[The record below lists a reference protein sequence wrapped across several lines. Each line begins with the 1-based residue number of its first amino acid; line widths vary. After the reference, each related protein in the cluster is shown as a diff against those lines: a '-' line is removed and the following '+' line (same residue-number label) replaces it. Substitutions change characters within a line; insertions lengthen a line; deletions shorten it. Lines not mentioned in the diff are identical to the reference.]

1 MGGNK
6 RVCARGPVRE
16 ARALAPVVF
25 TRLNYVTT
33 FLINALVRPLRA
45 LLLKPPQ
52 NNCRIVYRTKHFRWS
67 IRTVVVVIL
76 GALARRKDVVHRTDA
91 LGEAPVHR
99 HHLELGR
106 SDLGDVALD
115 VALVRVTGP
124 HQLRVHQHFACTP
137 PGQLLVVVVNFGTIQ
152 KRFQEQQTNAHADR
166 RHMAKHT
173 KQSMKFVRVCD
184 LIELLVF
191 VDKLQ

>member
-6 RVCARGPVRE
+6 RVCVCMGPCERGACACASCFYAVKLCYDISHKR
-16 ARALAPVVF
+16 ARAAVTSVV
-25 TRLNYVTT
+25 TQAAT
-33 FLINALVRPLRA
+33 
-45 LLLKPPQ
+45 

-137 PGQLLVVVVNFGTIQ
+137 PGQFLVVVNFGTIQ

-166 RHMAKHT
+166 RHMAKQT

-184 LIELLVF
+184 LIELLLL